1 MSDRPAA
8 GRLRR
13 PHTALTEI
21 RDGYVLDEQRWTD
34 PTEIAEAFRYVGQV
48 LSASSELFW
57 EGDPDHPRFASIV
70 SPARKLQGD
79 NPDAIYHF
87 ARIRGDHVPRG
98 RIREQCYAS
107 FTVHGQAADG
117 GIAGHSSATEMITDF
132 TIADD
137 GSYEI
142 IFSTTPHDGDWV
154 ELHPGAHSIVV
165 RTYYE
170 LTTSHRTMHRSMS
183 TSIFG
188 PTIKRRH
195 RSTARRSPPAWRKAS
210 LSFARPRWGR
220 AYRRTNRRPCRSSR
234 TPQRRRH
241 TVQLP

>member
-8 GRLRR
+8 AAVFDDLI
-13 PHTALTEI
+13 TALTEI

-87 ARIRGDHVPRG
+87 ARIRGDRTYRVRG
-98 RIREQCYAS
+98 RICEQCYAS

-117 GIAGHSSATEMITDF
+117 GMAGPLLGDRNDRDF

-137 GSYEI
+137 GTYEI
-142 IFSTTPHDGDWV
+142 IFSATPHDGDWV
-154 ELHPGAHSIVV
+154 ELHPDAHSIVV

-170 LTTSHRTMHRSMS
+170 LS
-183 TSIFG
+183 T
-188 PTIKRRH
+188 
-195 RSTARRSPPAWRKAS
+195 
-210 LSFARPRWGR
+210 
-220 AYRRTNRRPCRSSR
+220 
-234 TPQRRRH
+234 
-241 TVQLP
+241 